1 MSDLFEKA
9 TRMAIRFNT
18 TAGQLTTEDLWS
30 LPLTSTKG
38 VSLNGIAMALYK
50 QIKDSADIISFVDD
64 TVNVNDELQMKFDIV
79 KRVIEVRKAEA
90 EDKAK
95 AAAAKAQKEKIR
107 ELIAAKR
114 DQSLQ
119 EKTLEELEAML

>member
-50 QIKDSADIISFVDD
+50 QIKDSADIISFVDNI
-64 TVNVNDELQMKFDIV
+64 VNVNDEPQMKFDIV

>member
-95 AAAAKAQKEKIR
+95 AAAAKAQKEKIL